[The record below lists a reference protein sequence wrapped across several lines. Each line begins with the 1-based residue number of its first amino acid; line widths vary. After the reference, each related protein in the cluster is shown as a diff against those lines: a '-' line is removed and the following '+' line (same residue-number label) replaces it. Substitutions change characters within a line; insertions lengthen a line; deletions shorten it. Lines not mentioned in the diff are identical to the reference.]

1 MAPLLSGSLLQWPC
15 RLLICPLLTFPPR
28 RYRVLGSNPLW
39 GPFWGV
45 YGGFD
50 ISEPMTLEHEP
61 TTTLAPGLLWT
72 YQFIATVVLV
82 NLLIAQ
88 MADTYGRV
96 TADGVIRWQFE
107 RAGLILEY
115 KDGKPPLPP
124 PFNVLCFLYYMG
136 RGAMA
141 RCHGAVTGDVP
152 TPAAGFKRVTDAMQQ
167 SILARRESAC
177 MVKVAVLVAP

>member
-1 MAPLLSGSLLQWPC
+1 
-15 RLLICPLLTFPPR
+15 
-28 RYRVLGSNPLW
+28 
-39 GPFWGV
+39 
-45 YGGFD
+45 
-50 ISEPMTLEHEP
+50 MTLEHEP

-167 SILARRESAC
+167 SILARRGI
-177 MVKVAVLVAP
+177 MVKVAVLARPELATGSSPGCI

>member
-1 MAPLLSGSLLQWPC
+1 
-15 RLLICPLLTFPPR
+15 
-28 RYRVLGSNPLW
+28 
-39 GPFWGV
+39 
-45 YGGFD
+45 
-50 ISEPMTLEHEP
+50 MTLEHEP
-61 TTTLAPGLLWT
+61 TTTIAPGLLWT

-167 SILARRESAC
+167 SILARRESAALKEC
-177 MVKVAVLVAP
+177 LRQRSRRHADSAEAKAEKVVETLSKLEEQNRARFENMNGRLDAITAKLGEK